1 MCKFERNLNRFYTLS
16 GVIMVIIVIMLIS
29 SCGSTKELKKC
40 CEETVKEVN
49 IYEELYVDCEN
60 CDEID

>member
-1 MCKFERNLNRFYTLS
+1 MVLLS
-16 GVIMVIIVIMLIS
+16 IIEVILLSI
-29 SCGSTKELKKC
+29 STKELKKC